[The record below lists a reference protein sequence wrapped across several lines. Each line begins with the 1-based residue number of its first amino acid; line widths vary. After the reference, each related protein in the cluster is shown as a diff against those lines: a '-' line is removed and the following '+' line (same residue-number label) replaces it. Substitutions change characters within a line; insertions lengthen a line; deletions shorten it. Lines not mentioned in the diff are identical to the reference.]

1 MEYLQTR
8 EVKMPEI
15 KVWNGQRVVTFKD
28 IDTVHG
34 RKTGTARRNF
44 NSNKKHFIEETD
56 FYTIYQND
64 FNVRNSYNENNVF
77 GKIPPKGLTLLTET
91 GYLMIVKSFTDD
103 LSWDVQ
109 RQLVNSYFKVKEEPT
124 PCYALPAT
132 SLKKLPKKTNWYT
145 ENKEQI
151 SRVVKHLD
159 TDHKTLFSFILKRLD
174 SNFDLY
180 AAREIYKNE
189 RGFYPQYATDI
200 ISYFDELNEQ
210 AARILD
216 GLEKWPNN

>member
-1 MEYLQTR
+1 MEYLQTQ

-28 IDTVHG
+28 IDEVHQ
-34 RKTGTARRNF
+34 RPKGTAKRNF
-44 NSNKKHFIEETD
+44 NKNKEHFIEGEDYFKFTPD
-56 FYTIYQND
+56 EIRTNRIMAISPNLKAKT
-64 FNVRNSYNENNVF
+64 VF
-77 GKIPPKGLTLLTET
+77 LTES
-91 GYLMIVKSFTDD
+91 GYLMVVKSLTDD
-103 LSWDVQ
+103 LAWEVQ

>member
-1 MEYLQTR
+1 MEYLQAQ

-28 IDTVHG
+28 IDEVHG
-34 RKTGTARRNF
+34 RKPGTARRNF

-64 FNVRNSYNENNVF
+64 SNVRNSYNENTVF

-109 RQLVNSYFKVKEEPT
+109 RQLVNSYFKVKEDLA
-124 PCYALPAT
+124 PCYALPTT
-132 SLKKLPKKTNWYT
+132 SLKRLPKKTNWYM

-151 SRVVKHLD
+151 NKVVKHLD
-159 TDHKTLFSFILKRLD
+159 TDHKTLFAFILRQLD
-174 SNFDLY
+174 RKFDLY
-180 AAREIYKNE
+180 AAREIYRNE

-200 ISYFDELNEQ
+200 ISYFDELNEE
-210 AARILD
+210 AAKILNH
-216 GLEKWPNN
+216 LEVYPV